1 MTLTQFNID
10 RLLGKKRKVDRQ
22 VKFLSQL
29 RLIGKVKLLSQI
41 KQKDIL
47 DLKVFLLLT
56 LIKYIRVHIFYLGSR
71 AVLST
76 AKKKNLKL
84 LNLFDEV

>member
-10 RLLGKKRKVDRQ
+10 RLLGKNRKVDRQ

-29 RLIGKVKLLSQI
+29 RLIDKVKLLSQI
-41 KQKDIL
+41 KQKKIL

-71 AVLST
+71 AV
-76 AKKKNLKL
+76 KNLKL

>member
-22 VKFLSQL
+22 LKFLSQL

-41 KQKDIL
+41 KQKNIL

-56 LIKYIRVHIFYLGSR
+56 LIKCIRVHIFYLGSR

-76 AKKKNLKL
+76 AKKKKKLKVAES
-84 LNLFDEV
+84 F